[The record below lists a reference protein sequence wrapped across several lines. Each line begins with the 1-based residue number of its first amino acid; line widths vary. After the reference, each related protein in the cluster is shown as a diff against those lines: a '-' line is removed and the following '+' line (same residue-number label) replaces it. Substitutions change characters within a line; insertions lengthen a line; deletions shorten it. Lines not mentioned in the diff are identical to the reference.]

1 MDHLLTAFILLSCL
15 TIIRVLLSFKYNVI
29 PKEHYQ
35 SFNNKFFLVFVCI
48 IAPTKEEIQL
58 TFTLI
63 CFKHY
68 CGSYYWILNCF
79 FFSIMHIGPCFNTLV
94 NSTQLISV
102 FLLRM
107 VLDEMDHLGQQILCH
122 MIYNVMVSIITI
134 RCAKIQNCFQK
145 KKSFENIKLLRKRS
159 RSFDDHEQKKVYY
172 GDGDDLKIKTKGDEI
187 IKKII
192 DINVENKFQIKK
204 YKILWD

>member
-1 MDHLLTAFILLSCL
+1 
-15 TIIRVLLSFKYNVI
+15 
-29 PKEHYQ
+29 
-35 SFNNKFFLVFVCI
+35 
-48 IAPTKEEIQL
+48 
-58 TFTLI
+58 
-63 CFKHY
+63 
-68 CGSYYWILNCF
+68 
-79 FFSIMHIGPCFNTLV
+79 
-94 NSTQLISV
+94 
-102 FLLRM
+102 M